1 MLYFILCRSK
11 DDPIQI
17 DRLAN
22 RPTMKTASTSID
34 IVKGANNRISRIDMT
49 EKELDATNLN
59 ATPELFL
66 GDSWFSSVDL
76 CENIASNYI
85 GVVKTNHSRYPK
97 EFLMN
102 TMKPWP
108 AGSHLLLRTVLNEG
122 RRNEKVIFALGYKYS
137 KSKVLCFIFTE
148 GAGHTE
154 CKDENMYEAKWKDEN
169 LNQLTRKIRRPQVCH
184 AYFTGSNIIDVL
196 NQNRQYD
203 LALEKHWVTQD
214 GNFRIMT
221 TLFGVTVVDAF
232 KAYVWHCGQN
242 HRHKK
247 MALLDFTDMMCKDML
262 ENGYSSNIEY
272 TSGVTYSISPPSRTS
287 PGGLL
292 NGFRSIDVEDT
303 SAAAGG
309 AAAGGDGSPAF
320 VGNSQLSDLTMSPSE
335 FGIVSPH
342 ILVKT
347 TDMETYGYNGG
358 APAGGE
364 GTNKVIGERTVR
376 RKCGRCKKK
385 TSFYCKTCME
395 TKGVKKWVCSNTS
408 YTCFE
413 LHCVVVHNCD
423 AFGNVVS
430 S

>member
-1 MLYFILCRSK
+1 MLCRSK
-11 DDPIQI
+11 ADPIQI

-34 IVKGANNRISRIDMT
+34 IVEGANNRINRIEMT
-49 EKELDATNLN
+49 EKELDATNKN
-59 ATPELFL
+59 ATRELIL

-76 CENIASNYI
+76 VEHIAANYI

-97 EFLMN
+97 DFIMN

-108 AGSHLLLRTVLNEG
+108 AGSHLVLRTVLNEG
-122 RRNEKVIFALGYKYS
+122 RRNERTIFALGYKYS

-154 CKDENMYEAKWKDEN
+154 CKDENSYEAKWKDEK

-247 MALLDFTDMMCKDML
+247 MPLLNFTDMMCKDML

-272 TSGVTYSISPPSRTS
+272 TSGTTYSISPPSCTQ
-287 PGGLL
+287 GGLL
-292 NGFRSIDVEDT
+292 NGYGSIDVVENA
-303 SAAAGG
+303 SATGG
-309 AAAGGDGSPAF
+309 VGITTGDDGGSPPF
-320 VGNSQLSDLTMSPSE
+320 VGNSQLSDLTMSPSQ
-335 FGIVSPH
+335 FGLVCPH

-347 TDMETYGYNGG
+347 KDMETYGYSGG
-358 APAGGE
+358 RAVVAE
-364 GTNKVIGERTVR
+364 GTNRKISERTMR
-376 RKCGRCKKK
+376 RKCSICQKK
-385 TSFYCKTCME
+385 TSFYCKTCKE
-395 TKGVKKWVCSNTS
+395 KTGLKKWICPGT

-413 LHCVVVHNCD
+413 LHCAVVHNCD
-423 AFGNVVS
+423 RFGNTVS
-430 S
+430 A